1 MEYKLKNDDCCATVT
16 TFGGELIS
24 FIKEDREYLWNGDPA
39 YWAGHAP
46 VLFPFVSAL
55 NNSEIIIDCKTCRF
69 NDKHGFGRKFE
80 YVIESIND
88 AEVTFLLRENDV
100 TLAQYPYKFELRII
114 HKLTESGFST
124 TYRVTNTD
132 DKEIIF
138 CIGGHPGFAIHGDIA
153 DYTFRFNKEENA
165 PLYHTDENC
174 RFSYDYKW
182 SKRILGREL
191 RLTYSDFDKD
201 ALLCEGLNST
211 SVQVVPKDGN
221 GAFEFGFEGYPVLAI
236 WTPTGK
242 MAPFVCLEPWH
253 GLPALTDESGRFED
267 KPHAIRLEPNGS
279 KEFTYTFK
287 AL

>member
-1 MEYKLKNDDCCATVT
+1 MECTLQNSTCRAVVT
-16 TFGGELIS
+16 ESGGELIS
-24 FIKEDREYLWNGDPA
+24 FVKEDREYLWNGDPA
-39 YWAGHAP
+39 YWVGHAP

-55 NNSEIIIDCKTCRF
+55 NNSEIMIDGKTCRF
-69 NDKHGFGRKFE
+69 NDKHGFGRKFD
-80 YVIESIND
+80 YRCESIND

-124 TYRVTNTD
+124 TYKVTNTD

-153 DYTFRFNKEENA
+153 DYTFKFNKEENA

-191 RLTYSDFDKD
+191 CLTYSDFDKD

-221 GAFEFGFEGYPVLAI
+221 GAFEFGFSGYPVLAI
-236 WTPTGK
+236 WTPPQK
-242 MAPFVCLEPWH
+242 NAPFVCLEPWH
-253 GLPALTDESGRFED
+253 GLPALTDESGRFEE
-267 KPHAIRLEPNGS
+267 KPHAIRLEPNRS

-287 AL
+287 AI